1 MAWLEG
7 KAAVVTGGS
16 RGIGRAIAEA
26 LLERGAR
33 VTIAAATPARV
44 EQAAAELGVQAA
56 GRVRGAVCDVR
67 DPDQCGELIEGAVA
81 AFGRLDVLVNNAGV
95 GIFGSVAALSV
106 EEWRQVI
113 DTNLSGVFYCS
124 RAAIP
129 HLERTGGWII
139 NIGSLAGVN
148 AFAGGAAYNA
158 SKFGLVGFSEALMQ
172 DVRHAGIRVSHV
184 MPGSVSTEFS
194 GRERGAGADWR
205 LQAEDVARVVT
216 DLLEFPPRALPSR
229 IEIRPSQPPR
239 K

>member
-1 MAWLEG
+1 MT
-7 KAAVVTGGS
+7 KRAVLVTGSS
-16 RGIGRAIAEA
+16 RGVGRAVA
-26 LLERGAR
+26 AR
-33 VTIAAATPARV
+33 FAAGGDRV
-44 EQAAAELGVQAA
+44 AIHHRDSAELAEQLAADLPGSGHVVVRADLADPDAVRAMVDEAA
-56 GRVRGAVCDVR
+56 GRLG
-67 DPDQCGELIEGAVA
+67 G
-81 AFGRLDVLVNNAGV
+81 LDVLVNNAGV
-95 GIFGSVAALSV
+95 GIFGSVATLSV

>member
-33 VTIAAATPARV
+33 VTIGAATPARV
-44 EQAAAELGVQAA
+44 EQAVAELGAKA
-56 GRVRGAVCDVR
+56 EGRVRGVVCDVR
-67 DPDQCGELIEGAVA
+67 DPDQCRDLIDGAAA

-95 GIFGSVAALSV
+95 GIFGSVATLSV

-129 HLERTGGWII
+129 HLERTRGWII

-184 MPGSVSTEFS
+184 MPGSVNTEFS
-194 GRERGAGADWR
+194 GRGRGAGEEWK
-205 LQAEDVARVVT
+205 LQPEDIARVVI

>member
-95 GIFGSVAALSV
+95 GIFGSVATLS
-106 EEWRQVI
+106 
-113 DTNLSGVFYCS
+113 
-124 RAAIP
+124 
-129 HLERTGGWII
+129 
-139 NIGSLAGVN
+139 
-148 AFAGGAAYNA
+148 
-158 SKFGLVGFSEALMQ
+158 
-172 DVRHAGIRVSHV
+172 
-184 MPGSVSTEFS
+184 
-194 GRERGAGADWR
+194 
-205 LQAEDVARVVT
+205 
-216 DLLEFPPRALPSR
+216 
-229 IEIRPSQPPR
+229 
-239 K
+239 

>member
-33 VTIAAATPARV
+33 VTIGAATPARV
-44 EQAAAELGVQAA
+44 ERAAAELGARA
-56 GRVRGAVCDVR
+56 EGRVRGVVCDVR
-67 DPDQCGELIEGAVA
+67 DPEQCSALIEEAVA
-81 AFGRLDVLVNNAGV
+81 AYGRLDVLVNNAGV
-95 GIFGSVAALSV
+95 GIFGSVSTLTV
-106 EEWRQVI
+106 EQWRQVI

-194 GRERGAGADWR
+194 GRDHGTGADWR
-205 LQAEDVARVVT
+205 LQAEDVARVVI